1 MKVIVRKQ
9 DNVASVWYLQI
20 SEIIQVSNEDD
31 HLTEMMKDPVE
42 LVADPKSQCP
52 D

>member
-1 MKVIVRKQ
+1 MEVIVRKQ

-20 SEIIQVSNEDD
+20 SEIIQVWNADD
-31 HLTEMMKDPVE
+31 HLTQMLKDPVE
-42 LVADPKSQCP
+42 LVADPKSQWP